1 MAKTRATILAGG
13 ALAALLTLLLLP
25 FVDALTGLVFVAAL
39 TALTDIDIRTG
50 LLPDVVTLPL
60 LLLGLLLSLVGIGPT
75 PLASALG
82 AALGWLFLAGLAL
95 LYRRLRGFD
104 GLGLGDAKLLGALGA
119 WTGALSLPLIL
130 LGAALSGLIF
140 YSCRNAWARRLDM
153 RAELPFGP
161 FLAFAGWCVFI
172 LTRSNL
178 TELTAISAVMQM
190 SQ

>member
-39 TALTDIDIRTG
+39 TAMTDIDIRTG

-104 GLGLGDAKLLGALGA
+104 GLGLG
-119 WTGALSLPLIL
+119 
-130 LGAALSGLIF
+130 
-140 YSCRNAWARRLDM
+140 
-153 RAELPFGP
+153 
-161 FLAFAGWCVFI
+161 
-172 LTRSNL
+172 
-178 TELTAISAVMQM
+178 
-190 SQ
+190 